1 MKGFTQNKVLRIM
14 RRIVL
19 ILLLLF
25 FVFILFFNKYIKEKL
40 DEDIKNDLI
49 NDSMI
54 VSKEVDKYFTKYE
67 EVVRQMSTNDKII
80 DFIKTVNETGDAKGH
95 PDYITIMDTLN
106 RIKETDSEIG
116 YVWLG
121 INAINDLVTHN
132 PDWVQ
137 GEDFVITERPWYKEL
152 LRSEIYPIH
161 TNPYVGSGTE
171 KHIISIAAPV
181 FSGSEIIGSV
191 AIDID
196 ISKINA
202 FVNNYQVGEEGYSFL
217 MTQENNLVLSFDSQD
232 ELEDEFDNFL
242 SEMIEASR
250 EGIMLYE
257 YEGEEKF
264 IATTTVDINNWRVA
278 SVVPKSETQELI
290 SAFNT
295 MSWII
300 MIAFIV
306 ISIVFEVIYRLSTN
320 LEKLNALYALLKE
333 QEEQIKKIAYIDPLT
348 EIPNRRNFIET
359 LEKSIKADQSGGVF
373 LLDIDNFKEINDTF
387 GHVYGDEVLKEVS
400 RLLKQIESDQVFIS
414 RFGGDEFLIQMN
426 NTTSDKEL
434 NQVIEAL
441 SNLFEDPI
449 KVESEALFVSVSMG
463 VTRYPRDSRNVND
476 LIMNADIAMYHVK
489 NHGKNNHIYY
499 DKHMM
504 NDLKEKAFIEKTLR
518 QVLVDNN
525 LRLVYQPQIDTLS
538 GEVMGYEA
546 LVRMPDN
553 AISPAKF
560 IPVAEETGMIVD
572 IGRRVTKEVV
582 LELANLKRNGITPK
596 TISINFSVKQIRDIG
611 YIEYLKDLLL
621 KHSVEAEYID
631 IEITESVMVENQEET
646 LKYLKGLKDIGVSI
660 SLDDFGTGYSSLNY
674 LTYLPVDKIK
684 LDKSLS
690 DKFLLNEKNTV
701 ILNIIALAHS
711 LSLKVTAEG
720 IESQDQYETLKGV
733 KCDYIQGY
741 YFDKPLEKDEFE
753 KQFNKSYSDLC

>member
-1 MKGFTQNKVLRIM
+1 
-14 RRIVL
+14 
-19 ILLLLF
+19 
-25 FVFILFFNKYIKEKL
+25 
-40 DEDIKNDLI
+40 
-49 NDSMI
+49 
-54 VSKEVDKYFTKYE
+54 
-67 EVVRQMSTNDKII
+67 
-80 DFIKTVNETGDAKGH
+80 
-95 PDYITIMDTLN
+95 
-106 RIKETDSEIG
+106 
-116 YVWLG
+116 
-121 INAINDLVTHN
+121 
-132 PDWVQ
+132 
-137 GEDFVITERPWYKEL
+137 
-152 LRSEIYPIH
+152 
-161 TNPYVGSGTE
+161 
-171 KHIISIAAPV
+171 
-181 FSGSEIIGSV
+181 
-191 AIDID
+191 
-196 ISKINA
+196 
-202 FVNNYQVGEEGYSFL
+202 
-217 MTQENNLVLSFDSQD
+217 
-232 ELEDEFDNFL
+232 
-242 SEMIEASR
+242 
-250 EGIMLYE
+250 
-257 YEGEEKF
+257 
-264 IATTTVDINNWRVA
+264 
-278 SVVPKSETQELI
+278 
-290 SAFNT
+290 
-295 MSWII
+295 
-300 MIAFIV
+300 
-306 ISIVFEVIYRLSTN
+306 
-320 LEKLNALYALLKE
+320 
-333 QEEQIKKIAYIDPLT
+333 
-348 EIPNRRNFIET
+348 
-359 LEKSIKADQSGGVF
+359 
-373 LLDIDNFKEINDTF
+373 
-387 GHVYGDEVLKEVS
+387 
-400 RLLKQIESDQVFIS
+400 
-414 RFGGDEFLIQMN
+414 MN